1 MVVRQAADNDF
12 RELAAVGDK
21 GEVWHL
27 HHGNATEV
35 ERPDYRERIFTH
47 EEIVSTVHGP

>member
-12 RELAAVGDK
+12 PEQAAVDK
-21 GEVWHL
+21 GQVRHL

-47 EEIVSTVHGP
+47 EGIVSTVCGP